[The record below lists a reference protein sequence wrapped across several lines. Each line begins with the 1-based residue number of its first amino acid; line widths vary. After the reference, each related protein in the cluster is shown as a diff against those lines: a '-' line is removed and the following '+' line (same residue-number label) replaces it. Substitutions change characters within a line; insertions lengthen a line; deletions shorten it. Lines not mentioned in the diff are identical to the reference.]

1 MLTECPH
8 CLSVLR
14 VSADQIY
21 ADDAR
26 VRCGE
31 CLRVFNAYENQTQTV
46 GDLDSTDLYEPCDST
61 VSDVDELD
69 VPNSPSNGF
78 HKPNN
83 DVDEL
88 RAMLNATEAIR
99 RAAPATP
106 PVETLPSPSPEISEP
121 TAAKVEPSAKPDQA
135 VQHPVMPPPISSAG
149 DSTEDSATSNV
160 APDSIEP
167 ASNQRT
173 SVLSQSPIK
182 KAALSISAPALLTGI
197 LLLALTA
204 MAINTLHGLA
214 NDPYLREEISR
225 RWCAVI
231 ECNTQVTQDYSQLDI
246 LRRNIYAHP
255 NQNGV
260 LVISVSVI
268 NRAARAVEYP
278 TLQVRM
284 TDKNGTAI
292 ATGDFTPVNYME
304 NYADGL
310 LVKPEQTVDIV
321 VQVADPGAE
330 AQSFDLQFY

>member
-1 MLTECPH
+1 
-8 CLSVLR
+8 
-14 VSADQIY
+14 
-21 ADDAR
+21 
-26 VRCGE
+26 
-31 CLRVFNAYENQTQTV
+31 
-46 GDLDSTDLYEPCDST
+46 
-61 VSDVDELD
+61 
-69 VPNSPSNGF
+69 
-78 HKPNN
+78 
-83 DVDEL
+83 
-88 RAMLNATEAIR
+88 
-99 RAAPATP
+99 
-106 PVETLPSPSPEISEP
+106 
-121 TAAKVEPSAKPDQA
+121 
-135 VQHPVMPPPISSAG
+135 
-149 DSTEDSATSNV
+149 
-160 APDSIEP
+160 
-167 ASNQRT
+167 
-173 SVLSQSPIK
+173 
-182 KAALSISAPALLTGI
+182 
-197 LLLALTA
+197 